1 MVHIAKVAASES
13 SAGFGSIIAKMEGN
27 LRIQKL
33 SRQEATWSV
42 LGPQDCRSDGQI
54 KSVNGGGAK
63 LRTVLGCEIN
73 SENQVDSCRTLDLA

>member
-42 LGPQDCRSDGQI
+42 LGPQDCRSDETKKICEWRWGQAED
-54 KSVNGGGAK
+54 GA
-63 LRTVLGCEIN
+63 RVRNQLGE
-73 SENQVDSCRTLDLA
+73 SG